1 MKNMHRYLRIF
12 LDQLLFII
20 IPIQTAAT
28 CSTDHQEDTADLCLM
43 PKHVSSDKADLKEKA
58 LHIAEAGK
66 SLEKTEYLTQR
77 TVSDR
82 CALISDREYSNF

>member
-20 IPIQTAAT
+20 IPIQTAAA

-43 PKHVSSDKADLKEKA
+43 PKHVSSDKAD
-58 LHIAEAGK
+58 
-66 SLEKTEYLTQR
+66 
-77 TVSDR
+77 
-82 CALISDREYSNF
+82 